1 MRCRLASEMSSA
13 AAEPW
18 VTRSLQPWWPDAAAV
33 ARQLL
38 ALATVPERGCRHIRG
53 ATMRLEGGCRYIRAA
68 TMRLERECGHIRAA
82 TMRFRAGSTQG
93 LGTPGFGHAGR
104 TDQAYRQAG
113 RRDWGGRNAAR
124 SDWAHRVSRT

>member
-53 ATMRLEGGCRYIRAA
+53 ATMR
-68 TMRLERECGHIRAA
+68 
-82 TMRFRAGSTQG
+82 FRGGSTQG

-124 SDWAHRVSRT
+124 RDWAHRVSRT